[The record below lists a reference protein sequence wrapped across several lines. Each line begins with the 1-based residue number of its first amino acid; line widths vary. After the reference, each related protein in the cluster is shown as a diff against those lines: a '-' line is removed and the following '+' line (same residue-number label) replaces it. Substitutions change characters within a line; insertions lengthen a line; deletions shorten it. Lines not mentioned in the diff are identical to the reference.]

1 MLRICRYQTLDC
13 FIKSN
18 CSGNFFKHN
27 LPSAWPAPR
36 HKFQRLRIFE
46 ILCEL
51 MLMAFP
57 AESCC
62 IFFIAFLPVGRQA
75 RKLAATANGSIFEG
89 LVDLLKY
96 ERDDALGKAR

>member
-1 MLRICRYQTLDC
+1 
-13 FIKSN
+13 
-18 CSGNFFKHN
+18 
-27 LPSAWPAPR
+27 
-36 HKFQRLRIFE
+36 
-46 ILCEL
+46 
-51 MLMAFP
+51 MAFP